1 MQSHPI
7 HEALIPHAQPERI
20 NDFMR
25 YFQSFE
31 GGYAEGDTFMGVM
44 VPDRQKVAK
53 VYFDHWDERV
63 LRSGL
68 VHPIHEVRHTALFTL
83 MRYYGKERKRRQ
95 HWHDVLYS
103 CLEGINNWD
112 LVDTCAHKIF
122 GQHAFNT
129 GDFSTLEK
137 LLESSNVWKKRT
149 AIVAQLW
156 MLKQG
161 RYDELLAYAPVAAE
175 DAPEILQKAIGW
187 LMKCLWQ
194 QQPELAEDHMAAYL
208 QEGLYTRLIV
218 RIGLEKAGKDHRN
231 HFFSTFAPK

>member
-1 MQSHPI
+1 
-7 HEALIPHAQPERI
+7 
-20 NDFMR
+20 
-25 YFQSFE
+25 
-31 GGYAEGDTFMGVM
+31 
-44 VPDRQKVAK
+44 
-53 VYFDHWDERV
+53 
-63 LRSGL
+63 
-68 VHPIHEVRHTALFTL
+68 

-103 CLEGINNWD
+103 CFGGVNNWD

-129 GDFSTLEK
+129 GDFSTLEE
-137 LLESSNVWKKRT
+137 LLESSNVWKKRA

-231 HFFSTFAPK
+231 HFLATFAPK